1 MTVREPAPVGEQVTA
16 VGGVALLWVLLY
28 WLNGWLFI
36 SLEVNP
42 YVNWIFLPAALRVL
56 AVLVFGWRGA
66 LGLFIGALITFDPN
80 TGSSAFSAVPQ
91 AALSALAPW
100 VAVTCTARCLG
111 VATDLKGLS
120 FKQLALLSA
129 AGAGLNALSHS
140 LLFSYLAEDL
150 ALLQGFWPMFG
161 GDLLGTLLVVYSAHF
176 ALRLLPT
183 ARSRSR

>member
-1 MTVREPAPVGEQVTA
+1 MTVREPVRAGLLATE
-16 VGGVALLWVLLY
+16 VGGIALLWMLLY
-28 WLNGWLFI
+28 GLNGWLFA

-80 TGSSAFSAVPQ
+80 TGSSAFSAIPQ

-100 VAVTCTARCLG
+100 VAVTGTARWLG
-111 VATDLKGLS
+111 VAPDLKGLS
-120 FKQLALLSA
+120 FKQLALLSF

-140 LLFSYLAEDL
+140 LLFSYLADDL
-150 ALLQGFWPMFG
+150 ALLQAFWPMFG
-161 GDLLGTLLVVYSAHF
+161 GDLLGTLLVVYAAHA
-176 ALRLLPT
+176 ALRMLPSSR
-183 ARSRSR
+183 AR